1 MLVAAG
7 AEDGDGEIGYD
18 AYVQAMTAKLF
29 TGLSRQRGPSEGKAN
44 TDGGLLSFDT
54 QVNEYKRC
62 SPCNYVCCTW
72 PARRYMAI
80 YICYVTQYRMYA
92 LACMLLRII
101 VPLASEMALSSCSH
115 RVCEARES
123 RQVN

>member
-29 TGLSRQRGPSEGKAN
+29 TGLSRQKGSSEGKAN
-44 TDGGLLSFDT
+44 TNGGLLSFDT

-62 SPCNYVCCTW
+62 SLCNCVCCTW
-72 PARRYMAI
+72 L
-80 YICYVTQYRMYA
+80 ICR
-92 LACMLLRII
+92 CI
-101 VPLASEMALSSCSH
+101 
-115 RVCEARES
+115 
-123 RQVN
+123 